1 MRTQWVNDITGT
13 DYDDYDEARE
23 AVLQF
28 MGYTDTLKNT
38 LIEYI
43 NNHGES
49 KVLNGLAI
57 PELGQQICEEV
68 FQTAEE
74 HFLSDYLVEVEIED
88 EENENV

>member
-1 MRTQWVNDITGT
+1 MKTVWVNDITGT
-13 DYDDYDEARE
+13 YYDDYDEARE
-23 AVLQF
+23 AVLKF

-43 NNHGES
+43 NTHGES

-74 HFLSDYLVEVEIED
+74 HFLSDYLVEIETED
-88 EENENV
+88 EEDENI

>member
-1 MRTQWVNDITGT
+1 MKTQWVNDITGT
-13 DYDDYDEARE
+13 YYDDYDEARE
-23 AVLQF
+23 AVLKF

-57 PELGQQICEEV
+57 PEFGQQICEEV
-68 FQTAEE
+68 FQMAEE
-74 HFLSDYLVEVEIED
+74 HFLSDYLVEIETED
-88 EENENV
+88 EEDENV

>member
-1 MRTQWVNDITGT
+1 MITKWVNDITGT
-13 DYDDYDEARE
+13 YYDDYDEARD

-43 NNHGES
+43 NNHSES
-49 KVLNGLAI
+49 KVLNGLI
-57 PELGQQICEEV
+57 TPEIGQQIYEEV

-74 HFLSDYLVEVEIED
+74 NFLSDYLVEVETED
-88 EENENV
+88 EEDENI

>member
-1 MRTQWVNDITGT
+1 MKTVWINDITGT
-13 DYDDYDEARE
+13 DYNDYDEARE
-23 AVLQF
+23 AVLKF

-43 NNHGES
+43 NIHGES

-68 FQTAEE
+68 FQMAEE
-74 HFLSDYLVEVEIED
+74 HFLSDYLVEIETED
-88 EENENV
+88 EEDENV